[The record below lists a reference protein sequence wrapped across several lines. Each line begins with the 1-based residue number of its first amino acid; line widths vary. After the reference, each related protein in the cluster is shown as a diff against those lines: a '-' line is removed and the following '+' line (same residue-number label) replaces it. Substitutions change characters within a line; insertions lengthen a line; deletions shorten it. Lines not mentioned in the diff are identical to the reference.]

1 MTTNDDVI
9 KRFWQLFDAAEFEE
23 AGKLISP
30 SAIIKWWNTREQFS
44 KVNFIE
50 ANRIYPGR
58 WRIRIDRLECF
69 NNLVV
74 SVVHVEGNDISFY
87 TTSFFT
93 IEEGQII
100 RIDEYWSENSEP
112 PEWRVKASLSETFR

>member
-1 MTTNDDVI
+1 MITNEEAI
-9 KRFWQLFDAAEFEE
+9 NRFWQLFDAAEFEE
-23 AGKLISP
+23 AGKFISTN
-30 SAIIKWWNTREQFS
+30 AVIRWWNTREQFN
-44 KVNFIE
+44 KDNFIE

-58 WRIRIDRLECF
+58 WRIRVDRLESF

-74 SVVHVEGNDISFY
+74 SVVHVSGDDISFY

-93 IEEGQII
+93 FEKGHII

-112 PEWRVKASLSETFR
+112 PEWRVKASLSELL